1 MMTVTVFAVAL
12 LLESILHTNWYAVL
26 SSFVAINTL
35 LYVSLSVFKI
45 LPKLYLNDFVR
56 GHDRRASTRSI
67 YPNGHS
73 APADYQPVP
82 GSLAARNHA
91 LAGIPYV
98 RGLSFHPDQPRLTRP
113 SAAAT
118 QLAALLDT
126 ERLPIAG

>member
-1 MMTVTVFAVAL
+1 MTTETVFAVAL
-12 LLESILHTNWYAVL
+12 LPESILHTGWYAVL

-45 LPKLYLNDFVR
+45 LPKLYVNDFVKR
-56 GHDRRASTRSI
+56 RDRRASTRSI

-73 APADYQPVP
+73 APADYRPVP

-91 LAGIPYV
+91 LAGITYV

-118 QLAALLDT
+118 QLAALLDA
-126 ERLPIAG
+126 ERLTLAG